1 MMKKVVF
8 ITGTRADF
16 GKLKSLIIRLQ
27 QHEKFDV
34 HIFVTGMHMMKK
46 YGDTKTEVRRL
57 NINNTFYFINQNE
70 FDSMDVV
77 LSKTIGGFSDY
88 VKNINPDLVVVHGD
102 RVETLAGTIVSS
114 LNNIRVAHIEGGE
127 VSGTIDEVIRHAV
140 SKMANLHFVCNQEAK
155 RRLMQLG
162 EREDSIFVIGSPD
175 IDIMTSSAL
184 PSIYE
189 VKEHYGINFDK
200 YAIFMYHPVT
210 TEIELVRENI
220 RECVASLIESGDNFI
235 VIYPN
240 NDHGTNYII
249 DAIDELRGEPRFKVY
264 PSIAFERF
272 LVLIKNAQYIIG
284 NSSAGVREAP
294 FYGVPTVNIGS
305 RQNNRSTSNTICNVR
320 ECRSE
325 ILKAIES
332 VKRKVYLPVAEFG
345 CGDSCE
351 LFAAAL
357 DTEEFWLD
365 KRQKQFIDILK

>member
-1 MMKKVVF
+1 MKKVVF

-332 VKRKVYLPVAEFG
+332 VKRKVYSPVAEFG